1 MLQEKI
7 CRLSVPESRGGLLVG
22 TNKATTYGAAIM
34 TNPEILKRFLKSK
47 CEDYYIFPSSTHEV
61 LFRVDYGMD
70 TPEELRQ
77 IVREINQIAVLEKDF
92 LSDNVYYYHSD
103 TGEVTLCEDEKKR

>member
-1 MLQEKI
+1 MKETGN
-7 CRLSVPESRGGLLVG
+7 V
-22 TNKATTYGAAIM
+22 Y
-34 TNPEILKRFLKSK
+34 SK
-47 CEDYYIFPSSTHEV
+47 CKNYYVFPSSTHEV
-61 LFRVDYGMD
+61 IFRIDYGVD

-77 IVREINQIAVLEKDF
+77 MVREINQIAVLEKDF